1 MYGCKIGA
9 VYCSHSIRYYSI
21 FFHNRNIFHNFA
33 PHKNSIIQDNM
44 VRQCFIL
51 FGCLALGEL
60 IVRVLDIKLP
70 ASIVGMLI
78 LTLLLKLKV
87 IKLEWVRGL
96 TDFLIANLGFFFVPP
111 GVADLIKA
119 EIVPITLATLLST
132 IIVLL
137 ITGQT
142 HQVVNKGEDKVRKKI
157 QTKKNKNIQL

>member
-1 MYGCKIGA
+1 
-9 VYCSHSIRYYSI
+9 
-21 FFHNRNIFHNFA
+21 
-33 PHKNSIIQDNM
+33 M

-60 IVRVLDIKLP
+60 IVRLTGVKLP
-70 ASIVGMLI
+70 ASIIGMLI
-78 LTLLLKLKV
+78 LTLLLKFKV

-111 GVADLIKA
+111 GVALMLYFDLIKA
-119 EIVPITLATLLST
+119 EILPIALATLLST

-142 HQVVNKGEDKVRKKI
+142 HQAVSKGENKVREKI
-157 QTKKNKNIQL
+157 HTKKHE

>member
-1 MYGCKIGA
+1 M
-9 VYCSHSIRYYSI
+9 
-21 FFHNRNIFHNFA
+21 
-33 PHKNSIIQDNM
+33 
-44 VRQCFIL
+44 
-51 FGCLALGEL
+51 GEL
-60 IVRVLDIKLP
+60 IVRLTGLKLP

-111 GVADLIKA
+111 GVALMLYFDLIKA
-119 EIVPITLATLLST
+119 EIVPIALATLLST

-142 HQVVNKGEDKVRKKI
+142 HQAVSKGENKVREKI
-157 QTKKNKNIQL
+157 QIKKHE

>member
-1 MYGCKIGA
+1 MKENRVIPNGVRTID
-9 VYCSHSIRYYSI
+9 CSY
-21 FFHNRNIFHNFA
+21 FA
-33 PHKNSIIQDNM
+33 PNKNSIIQDNM

-111 GVADLIKA
+111 GVALMLYFDLIKA